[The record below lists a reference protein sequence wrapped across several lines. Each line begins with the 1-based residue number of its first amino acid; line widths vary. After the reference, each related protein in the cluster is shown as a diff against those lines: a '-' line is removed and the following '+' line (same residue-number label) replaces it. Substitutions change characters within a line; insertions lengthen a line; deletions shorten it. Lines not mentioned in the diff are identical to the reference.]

1 MIRKKQFK
9 DKCDGCNKMKV
20 CKGFKGLVLCEE
32 CIEKEN
38 AKPIE
43 MVGDKNE
50 QARFNF

>member
-1 MIRKKQFK
+1 MVRLILRMVIYMTCTSAVYAVYATI
-9 DKCDGCNKMKV
+9 DTS
-20 CKGFKGLVLCEE
+20 L
-32 CIEKEN
+32 KEN

>member
-1 MIRKKQFK
+1 MIRKIFK

-20 CKGFKGLVLCEE
+20 CRGFNGLVLCDK
-32 CIEKEN
+32 CIEKELT
-38 AKPIE
+38 KPVE

>member
-1 MIRKKQFK
+1 MVRLILRMVIYMTCTSAVYATI
-9 DKCDGCNKMKV
+9 DTS
-20 CKGFKGLVLCEE
+20 L
-32 CIEKEN
+32 KEN